1 MHPIRSESASYGPY
15 EYDDVANIWMA
26 FVLTKY

>member
-26 FVLTKY
+26 FGMTK